1 MQTATARSQRPSARV
16 AGVAGALGWAAA
28 AGILAVAFA
37 VSPNFAWTDAPRVG
51 PYAGDFL
58 QEYAG
63 GWIARAGDRARLYD
77 PDYFAQVQ
85 HDAARV
91 GFSWPA
97 ESSFPP
103 IYPPFY
109 YQWVSPLS
117 RLDYRSAAWLWA
129 ALSVAALVVG
139 VALVTA
145 GDPGARAQLGAWV
158 AASLCYAPV
167 IETLV
172 SGQKATFLLAIFAG
186 TYRLLVR
193 QRPAIAGALFGCAAF
208 KPQLA
213 IAIALVMLAKREW
226 RFIAGMAA
234 TGAVLAAQ
242 SLVVGW
248 EPTRA
253 WIAAAL
259 HPESQAQ
266 LIGRS
271 HSWIGFARL
280 LLGEWSG
287 PAVLALALALVA
299 ATLWVLAG
307 GLRGRLDFTHPRFG
321 LQFAGMVIA
330 TALVSPHLYTYD
342 LAILVIPL
350 ALAAR
355 ALPDVPPASAAQRR
369 IWLAALLAVFLLG
382 AASTVLAERAPL
394 QLSAVASFALLL
406 VLMRSHGE

>member
-1 MQTATARSQRPSARV
+1 MRCSRRS
-16 AGVAGALGWAAA
+16 
-28 AGILAVAFA
+28 
-37 VSPNFAWTDAPRVG
+37 
-51 PYAGDFL
+51 
-58 QEYAG
+58 
-63 GWIARAGDRARLYD
+63 
-77 PDYFAQVQ
+77 
-85 HDAARV
+85 
-91 GFSWPA
+91 
-97 ESSFPP
+97 
-103 IYPPFY
+103 
-109 YQWVSPLS
+109 
-117 RLDYRSAAWLWA
+117 RS
-129 ALSVAALVVG
+129 
-139 VALVTA
+139 
-145 GDPGARAQLGAWV
+145 
-158 AASLCYAPV
+158 
-167 IETLV
+167 
-172 SGQKATFLLAIFAG
+172 
-186 TYRLLVR
+186 
-193 QRPAIAGALFGCAAF
+193 
-208 KPQLA
+208 
-213 IAIALVMLAKREW
+213 
-226 RFIAGMAA
+226 
-234 TGAVLAAQ
+234 
-242 SLVVGW
+242 
-248 EPTRA
+248 

-406 VLMRSHGE
+406 VLMRSHGEWK